1 MHALPTESAKHPDL
15 AFLFI
20 YFFKADFAKY
30 LPCPFG
36 IRSLPADLYGV
47 HIIWVTPFLARA

>member
-1 MHALPTESAKHPDL
+1 MLYQLSQPSTQIW
-15 AFLFI
+15 LF
-20 YFFKADFAKY
+20 YLFFFKADFAKY